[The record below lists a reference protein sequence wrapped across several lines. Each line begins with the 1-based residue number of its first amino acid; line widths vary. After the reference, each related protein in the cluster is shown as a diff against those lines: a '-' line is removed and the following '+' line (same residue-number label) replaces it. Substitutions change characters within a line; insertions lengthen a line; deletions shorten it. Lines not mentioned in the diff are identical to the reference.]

1 VKVTMRTKIT
11 ALKEQ
16 LSDLDAD
23 LLNLSREEQHPE
35 INIVLYKCSLMARLI
50 ELELEGIVKSD

>member
-1 VKVTMRTKIT
+1 MKIT
-11 ALKEQ
+11 TRNKIASAKEQ

-23 LLNLSREEQHPE
+23 LLNLSREEERSE
-35 INIVLYKCSLMARLI
+35 ISLVLYKCALMARLI